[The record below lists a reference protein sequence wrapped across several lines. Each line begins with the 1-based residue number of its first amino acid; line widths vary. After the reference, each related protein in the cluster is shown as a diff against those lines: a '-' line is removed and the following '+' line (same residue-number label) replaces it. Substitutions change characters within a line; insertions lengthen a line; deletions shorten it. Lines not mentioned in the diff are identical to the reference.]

1 MVLDAVAI
9 PSFSYRR
16 SDCCTEQP
24 IGAHSCTVPSV
35 FSHLDRFTNQ
45 AGSDRINTEYRHAL
59 MKDYSLAG

>member
-9 PSFSYRR
+9 PSFGYRR
-16 SDCCTEQP
+16 SDCCTGQP

-45 AGSDRINTEYRHAL
+45 ASSYRIHTDYHHAL
-59 MKDYSLAG
+59 MKDYSLSS